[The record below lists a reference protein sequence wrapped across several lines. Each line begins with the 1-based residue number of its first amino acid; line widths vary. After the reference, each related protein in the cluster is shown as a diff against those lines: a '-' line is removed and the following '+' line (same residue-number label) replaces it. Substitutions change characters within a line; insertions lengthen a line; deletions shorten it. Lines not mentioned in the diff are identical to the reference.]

1 MSAGSLGK
9 RWPGAIQDDEHVQA
23 VLRTLAQFVERDT
36 VYYKHEEA
44 MLRQLRNAH
53 RLRGKYTD
61 ETKQQLH
68 ATLMKVGE
76 RTIQEQ
82 IGVERKTHGRKTPG
96 STQRVYWGALSS
108 GPLPNPS
115 VGYRELLA
123 VQKVI
128 DANIVVARSLL
139 HDQLFADHCVEDQQ
153 RGDELLG
160 QLFADHCVTLMLPSS
175 LSMTW
180 SQLFAEGACRA
191 EPTRPLTLFGRTPC
205 RYASQVA

>member
-108 GPLPNPS
+108 GPLPNHGRNSQSLHRLLDPS
-115 VGYRELLA
+115 WTQRGKALLGTKHPLVFAEINERASGRKLLA
-123 VQKVI
+123 
-128 DANIVVARSLL
+128 DALGFARFVLHERSHRVPRSSNLL
-139 HDQLFADHCVEDQQ
+139 QA
-153 RGDELLG
+153 
-160 QLFADHCVTLMLPSS
+160 TNS
-175 LSMTW
+175 T
-180 SQLFAEGACRA
+180 
-191 EPTRPLTLFGRTPC
+191 
-205 RYASQVA
+205 

>member
-1 MSAGSLGK
+1 MSAGSMGK

-108 GPLPNPS
+108 GPLDPRAAPITRS
-115 VGYRELLA
+115 
-123 VQKVI
+123 
-128 DANIVVARSLL
+128 ARALTTLDQCSL
-139 HDQLFADHCVEDQQ
+139 
-153 RGDELLG
+153 GDLI
-160 QLFADHCVTLMLPSS
+160 HS
-175 LSMTW
+175 
-180 SQLFAEGACRA
+180 GA
-191 EPTRPLTLFGRTPC
+191 
-205 RYASQVA
+205 